1 MPQTQRRVL
10 TIVEGQPT
18 RDGAGVDLVRT
29 IGTPHLS
36 QLDPFLLLDEFN
48 STDPKAYIA
57 GFPSHPHRGFET
69 VTYMLAGRMKH
80 RDSIGN
86 EGDLGPG
93 DLQWMT
99 AGRGIIHSEMPLQD
113 QGEMRGFQLWVN
125 LPKTH
130 KMVSPRYQ
138 DIRATD
144 IPVLEMEA
152 ATLRVLA
159 GRVRACEGPVRDVYV
174 KPTLLDVTVTP
185 HGHITLDLPSQDHG
199 FAYVFDGSGT
209 LGSPRKAVKARQLAT
224 FGKGGALAFH
234 ADEDGMRVLIGCA
247 QPIGEPVARYG
258 PFVMNT
264 HSEIRQAIQDYQ
276 AGRLDKS

>member
-99 AGRGIIHSEMPLQD
+99 AGRGIIHSEMPLQHPKREELVPLSSYLED
-113 QGEMRGFQLWVN
+113 SRQSFHVFLW
-125 LPKTH
+125 
-130 KMVSPRYQ
+130 
-138 DIRATD
+138 
-144 IPVLEMEA
+144 
-152 ATLRVLA
+152 
-159 GRVRACEGPVRDVYV
+159 ACP
-174 KPTLLDVTVTP
+174 
-185 HGHITLDLPSQDHG
+185 
-199 FAYVFDGSGT
+199 
-209 LGSPRKAVKARQLAT
+209 
-224 FGKGGALAFH
+224 
-234 ADEDGMRVLIGCA
+234 
-247 QPIGEPVARYG
+247 
-258 PFVMNT
+258 
-264 HSEIRQAIQDYQ
+264 
-276 AGRLDKS
+276 